1 MAFNYQFPRMG
12 SIDTVTVLNTP
23 AGTDY
28 DLDAGTITIKD
39 EDANASLV
47 VRACDLIAFDQTDF
61 TAGTAHAVNVTLTG
75 ITVVNNRIY
84 SLTVFAP
91 NVINFF
97 GGGRETGAIYQ
108 TRTYNISSDNTA
120 TVDEIGAA
128 FKAAIDADPGAYFS
142 ATYTAG
148 TDILKI
154 TAASAK
160 AGALEITAPA
170 GATIADATAFVA
182 PVGTEAEVLAYG
194 ISAAVADPA
203 GYDRFIIRHRKF
215 TRSNIISGLQA
226 VAPVI
231 SLVYLKQNAAGTG
244 AAVGA
249 IEDFLDGT
257 HTPVADFLGCP
268 AL

>member
-1 MAFNYQFPRMG
+1 MAFNYKFPRIG
-12 SIDTVTVLNTP
+12 SVDTVTVLNTP
-23 AGTDY
+23 AATDY
-28 DLDAGTITIKD
+28 DLDKGTITIKD
-39 EDANASLV
+39 EKGADSLV
-47 VRACDLIAFDQTDF
+47 VRACDLLAFDQTDF
-61 TAGTAHAVNVTLTG
+61 TAGTPHAVNVTLTG
-75 ITVVNNRIY
+75 ITVVNNRVY
-84 SLTVFAP
+84 SLTVTAP

-108 TRTYNISSDNTA
+108 TRTYNISSDITA
-120 TVDEIGAA
+120 TVDEIGDA

-142 ATYTAG
+142 ATYTSG

-154 TAASAK
+154 TALSAD

-170 GATIADATAFVA
+170 GATKADATAFVA

-194 ISAAVADPA
+194 ISADVALPA
-203 GYDRFIIRHRKF
+203 GYDRFIIKHRKF
-215 TRSNIISGLQA
+215 TRSNAISGMQA
-226 VAPVI
+226 VLPAI
-231 SLVYLKQNAAGTG
+231 SLVYLKQDAAGTG

>member
-1 MAFNYQFPRMG
+1 MAFNYQFPRIG
-12 SIDTVTVLNTP
+12 SVDTVTVLNTP
-23 AGTDY
+23 AAADY

-39 EDANASLV
+39 EAGADSLV
-47 VRACDLIAFDQTDF
+47 VRACDLLAFDQTDF
-61 TAGTAHAVNVTLTG
+61 TAGTPHVVDVTLTA
-75 ITVVNNRIY
+75 ITLVNNRIY

-108 TRTYNISSDNTA
+108 TRTYNISSDATA

-148 TDILKI
+148 TDVLEI
-154 TAASAK
+154 TADSAE

-182 PVGTEAEVLAYG
+182 PVGAKSEVEAYG
-194 ISAAVADPA
+194 ISAAVADAA
-203 GYDRFIIRHRKF
+203 GYDRFIIKHRKF
-215 TRSNIISGLQA
+215 TRSNAISGLQA
-226 VAPVI
+226 VLPAI
-231 SLVYLKQNAAGTG
+231 SLVYLKQDAAGTG
-244 AAVGA
+244 AAVTA
-249 IEDFLDGT
+249 ITDFLDGT

>member
-23 AGTDY
+23 ASTDY

-39 EDANASLV
+39 DDANASLV

-61 TAGTAHAVNVTLTG
+61 TAGTAHSVNVDLTG
-75 ITVVNNRIY
+75 ITLVNNRVY
-84 SLTVFAP
+84 SLTVSAP

-108 TRTYNISSDNTA
+108 TRTYNISSDGSA
-120 TVDEIGAA
+120 SVAEIQAS
-128 FKAAIDADPGAYFS
+128 FVAAIAADPGAYFIAS
-142 ATYTAG
+142 AQAG
-148 TDILKI
+148 DVVRI
-154 TAASAK
+154 TALSAD

-170 GATIADATAFVA
+170 GATKADQTAFVA

-194 ISAAVADPA
+194 ISAAVADAA
-203 GYDRFIIRHRKF
+203 GYDRFIIKHRKF

-231 SLVYLKQNAAGTG
+231 SLVYLKQDAAGTG